1 METLTNMFIH
11 TPWRQSHKCDVT
23 SEGLVNYNDSLILP
37 QEVYNSFVKDY
48 PEFTILCAQVC
59 QRIAAPEG
67 SPKEYVWI
75 ELQRF
80 DR

>member
-1 METLTNMFIH
+1 METLTTMFIH
-11 TPWRQSHKCDVT
+11 TPWRQSHKWDVT
-23 SEGLVNYNDSLILP
+23 TQGLVNYNDLLITP
-37 QEVYNSFVKDY
+37 QEVYDSFRKDY

-59 QRIAAPEG
+59 QRIDNPEG
-67 SPKEYVWI
+67 SAKPYSWV